1 MSCILVKTLHNPE
14 EKQILMQFFHYWL
27 IKLGKAIVI
36 IGSVALE
43 TDDIV
48 ILQL

>member
-1 MSCILVKTLHNPE
+1 MKTLHNPE
-14 EKQILMQFFHYWL
+14 EKQTLRQFFQHWL
-27 IKLGKAIVI
+27 AKLGKAIII